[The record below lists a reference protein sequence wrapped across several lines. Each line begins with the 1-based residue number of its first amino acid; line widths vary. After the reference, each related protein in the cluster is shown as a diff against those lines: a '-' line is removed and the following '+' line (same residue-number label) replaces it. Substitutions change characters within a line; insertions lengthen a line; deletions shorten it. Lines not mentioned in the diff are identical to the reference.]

1 MRGLHGGHLGRIAGR
16 RSSRPP
22 AATRGQPPSRPSR
35 ARPMKI
41 EKDRVVRFH
50 YTVGEVGQP
59 ATESSQGAEPL
70 AILIGH
76 GNIIPGL
83 ENAMEGREAGET
95 FAVDVAAAD
104 AYGER
109 REGLTQRIAKK
120 HFGEQRL
127 VPGMQ
132 VVLQTEYGPRAVTI
146 EKVGMSV
153 VDVDL
158 NHPMAG
164 KDLHFDIE
172 IVDVR
177 EASAEEVEHGH
188 VHGDGGHH
196 H

>member
-1 MRGLHGGHLGRIAGR
+1 
-16 RSSRPP
+16 
-22 AATRGQPPSRPSR
+22 
-35 ARPMKI
+35 MKI
-41 EKDRVVRFH
+41 EKDRAVRFH

-59 ATESSQGAEPL
+59 ATESSNGGEPL

-83 ENAMEGREAGET
+83 EKAMEGREAGET
-95 FAVDVAAAD
+95 FSVDVPAAE
-104 AYGER
+104 AYGDR
-109 REGLTQRIAKK
+109 KDGLSQRIPKK
-120 HFGEQRL
+120 HFGNQKLE
-127 VPGMQ
+127 PGMQ
-132 VVLQTEYGPRAVTI
+132 VVLQTNFGPRAVTI
-146 EKVGMSV
+146 EKVGLTA

>member
-1 MRGLHGGHLGRIAGR
+1 MPVFPHGGHHGRIPP
-16 RSSRPP
+16 RP
-22 AATRGQPPSRPSR
+22 TSRPSAAAAGSQTELR
-35 ARPMKI
+35 MKI

-50 YTVGEVGQP
+50 YTVSEVGQEP
-59 ATESSQGAEPL
+59 LESSKDREPI

-83 ENAMEGREAGET
+83 ESAMQDRQAGES
-95 FAVDVAAAD
+95 FGVDVPAAQ

-109 REGLTQRIAKK
+109 REGLGQRVPKK
-120 HFGEQRL
+120 HFGNARL
-127 VPGMQ
+127 QPGMQ
-132 VVLQTEYGPRAVTI
+132 VVLQTNFGPRAVTV
-146 EKVGMSV
+146 EKVGHSV

-164 KDLHFDIE
+164 KDLHFDVE
-172 IVDVR
+172 IVEVR
-177 EASAEEVEHGH
+177 EASAEEIEHGH

>member
-1 MRGLHGGHLGRIAGR
+1 
-16 RSSRPP
+16 
-22 AATRGQPPSRPSR
+22 
-35 ARPMKI
+35 MKI

-59 ATESSQGAEPL
+59 ATESSQGGDPL

-83 ENAMEGREAGET
+83 EKAMEGHEAGAT
-95 FAVDVAAAD
+95 FAVDVSAAD

-109 REGLTQRIAKK
+109 REGLSQRIAKK

-127 VPGMQ
+127 IAGMQ
-132 VVLQTEYGPRAVTI
+132 VVLQTDYGPRAVTI

-164 KDLHFDIE
+164 KSLHFDIE
-172 IVDVR
+172 VVEVR
-177 EASAEEVEHGH
+177 EASAEELEHGH
-188 VHGDGGHH
+188 VHGDGGHQH
-196 H
+196 

>member
-1 MRGLHGGHLGRIAGR
+1 
-16 RSSRPP
+16 
-22 AATRGQPPSRPSR
+22 
-35 ARPMKI
+35 MKI

-59 ATESSQGAEPL
+59 ATESSNGGEPL

-76 GNIIPGL
+76 NNIIAGL
-83 ENAMEGREAGET
+83 EKAMEGREAGDKFE
-95 FAVDVAAAD
+95 VDVPAAE

-109 REGLTQRIAKK
+109 REGLTQRVPKK

-127 VPGMQ
+127 MPGMQ
-132 VVLQTEYGPRAVTI
+132 VVLQTNFGPRAVTI

-172 IVDVR
+172 IVEVR

>member
-1 MRGLHGGHLGRIAGR
+1 
-16 RSSRPP
+16 
-22 AATRGQPPSRPSR
+22 
-35 ARPMKI
+35 MKI
-41 EKDRVVRFH
+41 EKDRAVRFH

-59 ATESSQGAEPL
+59 ATESSNGGEPL

-83 ENAMEGREAGET
+83 EKAMEGREAGET
-95 FAVDVAAAD
+95 FSVDVPAAD

-109 REGLTQRIAKK
+109 KEGLTQRIPKK
-120 HFGEQRL
+120 HFGNQKLE
-127 VPGMQ
+127 PGMQ
-132 VVLQTEYGPRAVTI
+132 VVLQTNFGPRAVTI
-146 EKVGMSV
+146 EKVGLTA
-153 VDVDL
+153 VDVDI

-177 EASAEEVEHGH
+177 EASQEEIAHGH

>member
-1 MRGLHGGHLGRIAGR
+1 
-16 RSSRPP
+16 
-22 AATRGQPPSRPSR
+22 
-35 ARPMKI
+35 MKI

-50 YTVGEVGQP
+50 YTVSEPGQDP
-59 ATESSQGAEPL
+59 VESSKEREPL
-70 AILIGH
+70 AILVGH

-83 ENAMEGREAGET
+83 EKALEGREAGDS
-95 FAVDVAAAD
+95 FGADVPAAD

-109 REGLTQRIAKK
+109 RDGLTQRVPKK
-120 HFGEQRL
+120 HFGAQRL
-127 VPGMQ
+127 APGMQ
-132 VVLQTEYGPRAVTI
+132 VVLQTNFGPRAVTI
-146 EKVGMSV
+146 EKVGMTV

-172 IVDVR
+172 VVEVR
-177 EASAEEVEHGH
+177 EATQEEIEHGH

>member
-1 MRGLHGGHLGRIAGR
+1 
-16 RSSRPP
+16 
-22 AATRGQPPSRPSR
+22 
-35 ARPMKI
+35 MKI

-50 YTVGEVGQP
+50 YSVAEQGAEP
-59 ATESSQGAEPL
+59 MESSRDREPL
-70 AILIGH
+70 AILFGH

-83 ENAMEGREAGET
+83 EKAMEGHEAGDR
-95 FAVDVAAAD
+95 FDADVPAAD

-109 REGLTQRIAKK
+109 REGLTQRVPKK

-127 VPGMQ
+127 QPGMQ
-132 VVLQTEYGPRAVTI
+132 VVLNTNFGPRAVTI

-164 KDLHFDIE
+164 KDLRFEIE

-177 EASAEEVEHGH
+177 EASAEELEHGH
-188 VHGDGGHH
+188 VHGDGGHQH
-196 H
+196 

>member
-1 MRGLHGGHLGRIAGR
+1 
-16 RSSRPP
+16 
-22 AATRGQPPSRPSR
+22 
-35 ARPMKI
+35 MKI

-50 YTVGEVGQP
+50 YTVSEQGSEP
-59 ATESSQGAEPL
+59 LESSTEREPL
-70 AILIGH
+70 AILAGH

-83 ENAMEGREAGET
+83 EKAMDGHEAGDR
-95 FAVDVAAAD
+95 FGVDVAAVE
-104 AYGER
+104 AYGEK
-109 REGLTQRIAKK
+109 REGLSQRVPKK
-120 HFGEQRL
+120 HFGGQRL
-127 VPGMQ
+127 EPGMQ
-132 VVLQTEYGPRAVTI
+132 VVLNTNFGPRAVTI

-172 IVDVR
+172 VVEVR
-177 EASAEEVEHGH
+177 EATAEELEHGH